1 MTVHN
6 DEAIRGFLEKLNVL
20 ARSMTVQD
28 IEDMISW
35 KVMGSGR
42 EVVTGKTISSVEI
55 AKMFSSPHA
64 KVFHRIAK
72 YVGSYASA
80 EDKGEFCLTT
90 FRNVQEKEFPMWELT
105 ERGCRIYIDSM
116 SEKTRYTN
124 IAEGVGRLEEE
135 MGRRFGRDSPEVE
148 GEFLLENARKEDYEK
163 IRDIFNMFITGPA
176 AEGREIPEL
185 TEGYQG
191 FYSALDDVGVNSREH
206 NKIST
211 AVYRVAIEAEMQGF
225 IYGFKLFDKLLS
237 RSLVMG

>member
-1 MTVHN
+1 MVHN
-6 DEAIRGFLEKLNVL
+6 DEAIRGFLEKLNAL
-20 ARSMTVQD
+20 AGSMTVQD

-35 KVMGSGR
+35 KVMGSSR
-42 EVVTGKTISSVEI
+42 EVTAGKTISSVEI

-64 KVFHRIAK
+64 KIFHRIAK
-72 YVGSYASA
+72 YVGSHASA

-116 SEKTRYTN
+116 SGKTKYTN

-135 MGRRFGRDSPEVE
+135 MRRRFGREFPETDEV
-148 GEFLLENARKEDYEK
+148 FLLENAKKEDYEK

-191 FYSALDDVGVNSREH
+191 FYSALDDVGVSSREH

-225 IYGFKLFDKLLS
+225 IYGFKLFDKLLN
-237 RSLVMG
+237 RSLVVG

>member
-1 MTVHN
+1 MVHN
-6 DEAIRGFLEKLNVL
+6 DEAIRGFLEKLNAL
-20 ARSMTVQD
+20 AGSMTVQD

-35 KVMGSGR
+35 KVMGSSR
-42 EVVTGKTISSVEI
+42 EVTAGKTISSVEI

-64 KVFHRIAK
+64 KIFHRIAK
-72 YVGSYASA
+72 YVGSHASA

-105 ERGCRIYIDSM
+105 ECGCRIYIDSM
-116 SEKTRYTN
+116 SGKTKYTN

-135 MGRRFGRDSPEVE
+135 MRRRFGREFPETDEV
-148 GEFLLENARKEDYEK
+148 FLLENAKKEDYEK

-191 FYSALDDVGVNSREH
+191 FYSALDDVGVSSREH

-225 IYGFKLFDKLLS
+225 IYGFKLFDKLLN
-237 RSLVMG
+237 RSLVVG